1 MAIVNKSKTENNTL
15 PSSDTAKEI
24 VFGSL
29 LGDGKLEMPPRGINA
44 RFGFIQS
51 EFQKDYFLSVLNSL
65 SSICTGKF
73 REYSYVDKRTS
84 KTYTSLSF

>member
-65 SSICTGKF
+65 SSICT
-73 REYSYVDKRTS
+73 
-84 KTYTSLSF
+84 